1 MDNSFAIEMTDL
13 PLTGGLTGDPSV
25 LRSVDDFLKKESHLR
40 KVNQL
45 LQEDGCIADYRS
57 LIDCVLAELAPQ
69 FKDACFEFYEGKG
82 KPLENLHAAETIE
95 AIDAELGLALEVL
108 VSKKWE
114 SWANFKEG
122 FRAEIHWEPL

>member
-1 MDNSFAIEMTDL
+1 MDSVFTIEMVEL
-13 PLTGGLTGDPSV
+13 PTAGGLTGDPSV
-25 LRSVDDFLKKESHLR
+25 LRSVDEFLSQESCR
-40 KVNQL
+40 SKVNQL

-82 KPLENLHAAETIE
+82 KPLENLHPAETVE

-108 VSKKWE
+108 VSKEWP
-114 SWANFKEG
+114 SWNDFKES
-122 FRAEIHWEPL
+122 FSAEIKWEPL